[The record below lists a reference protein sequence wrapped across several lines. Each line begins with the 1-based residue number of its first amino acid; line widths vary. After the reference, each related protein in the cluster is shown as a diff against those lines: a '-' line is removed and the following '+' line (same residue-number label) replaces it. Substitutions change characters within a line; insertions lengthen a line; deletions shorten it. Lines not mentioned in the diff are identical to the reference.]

1 MTAASVH
8 SSSPNYAACLAA
20 ASIAAAATVAAWF
33 PLHLSIASVFLFA
46 GPHNWIEARY
56 MLSRLPARW
65 GKLRNFFRL
74 SISGVFTLT
83 LTFALLPHLQ
93 HWLRLP
99 SQWYPF
105 FLSIWCTLLVIWI
118 GGLARLR
125 EKQPPRRN
133 WEFLPATLLAAAA
146 SAWLAP
152 HAFSLAVLYAHPLLA
167 FWLLDRELI
176 RSRPHWRRQYHR
188 VMILI
193 PIFALALIAALHDNP
208 ALPTS
213 TKTAERIIA
222 HSGAFWFP
230 SISNHLL
237 VAIHAFLELAHY
249 GIWIFAIPLAN
260 EKMWQSAARSI
271 PLAKRSPAWKLA
283 VVTFIAGGG
292 LLVVLLW
299 LGFLA
304 DYPTTRDLYF
314 TIAMIHVLAEIPFLL
329 RAL

>member
-1 MTAASVH
+1 MTAASVD
-8 SSSPNYAACLAA
+8 SSSSNYAACIAA
-20 ASIAAAATVAAWF
+20 AIIATAATVAAWF

-74 SISGVFTLT
+74 SIFGIVTLT
-83 LTFALLPHLQ
+83 LSFALLPYLQ
-93 HWLRLP
+93 SCLPLSPHWN
-99 SQWYPF
+99 PF
-105 FLSIWCTLLVIWI
+105 FLSLWCTLLLTWI
-118 GGLARLR
+118 GVLARLR

-146 SAWLAP
+146 AAWLAP

-167 FWLLDRELI
+167 FWLLDRELL
-176 RSRPHWRRQYHR
+176 RSKPDWRHQYHR

-193 PIFALALIAALHDNP
+193 PIFALALIVALHNNP
-208 ALPTS
+208 SLPSS

-237 VAIHAFLELAHY
+237 VAIHAFLELVHY

-260 EKMWQSAARSI
+260 DKIWQSAARAI
-271 PLAKRSPAWKLA
+271 PLAKRSPAWNLA
-283 VVTFIAGGG
+283 VITFIAAGG
-292 LLVVLLW
+292 LLVVFLW
-299 LGFLA
+299 LGFLT
-304 DYPTTRDLYF
+304 DYATTRDLYF